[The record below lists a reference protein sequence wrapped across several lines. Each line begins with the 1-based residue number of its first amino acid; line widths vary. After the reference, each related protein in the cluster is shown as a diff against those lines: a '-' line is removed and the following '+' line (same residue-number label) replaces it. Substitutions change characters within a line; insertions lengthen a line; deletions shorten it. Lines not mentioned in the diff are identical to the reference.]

1 MSLKSALSELA
12 DTGKIPTITSDKDE
26 ISDIRQLKKLR
37 STAKGLVTR
46 KRNEINELLSSPM
59 PHIDELKKRA
69 QDLETVMEKF
79 QISHENYHQ
88 NLKDEE
94 DIEESN
100 EYFEAERTR
109 VNYLIERIM
118 NVIEHQ
124 SSIVSHIID
133 PHDSVSNT
141 GKSKLLSSKHTKIS
155 CKSGSRISSSVR
167 STTSSAKAKAAA
179 KKVALEVEA
188 ANYKKKMAL
197 QQEEL
202 HLQQKQEMLDLEIK
216 LQKATAEEQ
225 AYVEIEKEK
234 ENRDSKS
241 SHLQNVAQFSPSPK
255 IEQTPVPGWSVNEA
269 KHEQET
275 SVEHQTL
282 NLTAKEW
289 PHTSKSGGQ
298 LILNSA
304 NGYCLA

>member
-1 MSLKSALSELA
+1 
-12 DTGKIPTITSDKDE
+12 
-26 ISDIRQLKKLR
+26 
-37 STAKGLVTR
+37 
-46 KRNEINELLSSPM
+46 M
-59 PHIDELKKRA
+59 PQIDELKKRA

-167 STTSSAKAKAAA
+167 STTSSTKAKAAA
-179 KKVALEVEA
+179 KKAALEVEA

-202 HLQQKQEMLDLEIK
+202 QLQQKKEMLDLEIK

-241 SHLQNVAQFSPSPK
+241 SHLQNVTQFSPSK
-255 IEQTPVPGWSVNEA
+255 NRTNSS
-269 KHEQET
+269 T
-275 SVEHQTL
+275 S
-282 NLTAKEW
+282 
-289 PHTSKSGGQ
+289 
-298 LILNSA
+298 
-304 NGYCLA
+304 

>member
-1 MSLKSALSELA
+1 M
-12 DTGKIPTITSDKDE
+12 
-26 ISDIRQLKKLR
+26 
-37 STAKGLVTR
+37 
-46 KRNEINELLSSPM
+46 
-59 PHIDELKKRA
+59 
-69 QDLETVMEKF
+69 
-79 QISHENYHQ
+79 
-88 NLKDEE
+88 
-94 DIEESN
+94 
-100 EYFEAERTR
+100 
-109 VNYLIERIM
+109 NYLIERIM

-155 CKSGSRISSSVR
+155 CKSGSRISSSVT

-179 KKVALEVEA
+179 KKAALEVEA

-202 HLQQKQEMLDLEIK
+202 QLQQKQEMLDLDIK

-234 ENRDSKS
+234 ENSDSKS
-241 SHLQNVAQFSPSPK
+241 GHLQNVTQFSPSPK
-255 IEQTPVPGWSVNEA
+255 VEQTPVPGCSANEA

-289 PHTSKSGGQ
+289 PHPSKSGGQ

-304 NGYCLA
+304 NETSEPNQNGIVNTFVLGPS